1 MNAGVLD
8 KSLGFTH
15 YASRNFY
22 HFHHFNERYYAMKH
36 QIQQFVKHVQHQAA
50 EATRAI
56 ATLLRPITRHLTL
69 RNWVKTFAA
78 MAAMFALTEPAIAA
92 LPTALDPGGSGAS
105 GDYLALMQAYWK
117 KGVAVLVL
125 IVGAL
130 AFLSV
135 GGGAVAKFNEYRA
148 GKAELGD
155 LTMYAVLGVILLII
169 TVYLLTTSDGI
180 IT

>member
-1 MNAGVLD
+1 
-8 KSLGFTH
+8 
-15 YASRNFY
+15 
-22 HFHHFNERYYAMKH
+22 MKH
-36 QIQQFVKHVQHQAA
+36 LIQRFVQHVQCQAKEVKTA
-50 EATRAI
+50 ST
-56 ATLLRPITRHLTL
+56 TLLQPLQSL
-69 RNWVKTFAA
+69 MKPRNWAMAFAA
-78 MAAMFALTEPAIAA
+78 VVAMFALTEPAMAA

-169 TVYLLTTSDGI
+169 TVYLLTTADGV

>member
-1 MNAGVLD
+1 
-8 KSLGFTH
+8 
-15 YASRNFY
+15 
-22 HFHHFNERYYAMKH
+22 MKM
-36 QIQQFVKHVQHQAA
+36 QIQQLVQHIRKQAMA
-50 EATRAI
+50 VEQAV
-56 ATLLRPITRHLTL
+56 ATLLRPLLRHLTR
-69 RNWVKTFAA
+69 RNWA
-78 MAAMFALTEPAIAA
+78 MALAATVAMFAFSEPALAA
-92 LPTALDPGGSGAS
+92 LPTALDPGSKGAA

-135 GGGAVAKFNEYRA
+135 GGGAVAKFNEFRA
-148 GKAELGD
+148 GKAEIGD

-169 TVYLLTTSDGI
+169 TVYLLTTADGV

>member
-1 MNAGVLD
+1 
-8 KSLGFTH
+8 
-15 YASRNFY
+15 
-22 HFHHFNERYYAMKH
+22 MK
-36 QIQQFVKHVQHQAA
+36 IQQLVQHVRKQAMA
-50 EATRAI
+50 VEQAVAMT
-56 ATLLRPITRHLTL
+56 LRPLLRHLTL
-69 RNWVKTFAA
+69 RNWA
-78 MAAMFALTEPAIAA
+78 MALAATVAMFAFSEPALAA
-92 LPTALDPGGSGAS
+92 LPTALDPGDKGAA

-135 GGGAVAKFNEYRA
+135 GGGAVAKFNEFRA

-155 LTMYAVLGVILLII
+155 LSMYAVLGVIMLIVV
-169 TVYLLTTSDGI
+169 VYLLTTADGV